1 MWSKRVLGVDLGT
14 SSAKVVQ
21 VTVSPKGKPVLTKA
35 ALVKQKEELAALLR
49 DREWRKP
56 SEPVHAS
63 FPSDKVVYRS
73 MNLPFNDSGKLR
85 QALPFELEG
94 EVPFAAEE
102 MVAAYFPQGSFEA
115 DSGLPLMAMAAPKQ
129 AVQARLEELRELGI
143 EPSVLEPDTAALA
156 RLVLYWASKAP
167 AGGFAVMEAG
177 ASKTNLLFFQN
188 RSLKA
193 LRSIPLGLSVQE
205 GGLQQGLMAELE
217 RTLLA
222 FQSRGQGQSPQALYV
237 CGGVIEDK
245 EALARIKERWPFSV
259 IPLNGFGEWTSQAS
273 IPQGVH
279 PGRFCTALGLAIYGL
294 DKATSGSNMRSGEFQ
309 YKPGLDALRGRI
321 LAASI
326 LFAAALGLGVA
337 DIETRVS
344 IRQKQLQAFQ
354 QETRSLFRQAFP
366 EVTQVVDPL
375 LQMQRLLE
383 ERKGRHL
390 NLLSQ
395 DPRTTVLELLREIS
409 VREQART
416 LRITELDIS
425 GENVNI
431 RGEAGAYDVI
441 EKAKDH
447 WSSSPLLEAV
457 EVKNAK
463 KNPKSQL
470 WDFQCTARR
479 KVS

>member
-21 VTVSPKGKPVLTKA
+21 VTVSPKGKPVLAKA
-35 ALVKQKEELAALLR
+35 ALVRQREDLAALLK

-56 SEPVHAS
+56 SEPVHGG
-63 FPSDKVVYRS
+63 FPSDKVIHRPIV
-73 MNLPFNDSGKLR
+73 LPFKDPGKLR

-102 MVAAYFPQGSFEA
+102 MIAVYLPQGSFKPE
-115 DSGLPLMAMAAPKQ
+115 SGLPLLAMAAPKQ
-129 AVQARLEELRELGI
+129 AVQSRLEEFRELGVD
-143 EPSVLEPDTAALA
+143 PCVLEPDGAALA
-156 RLVLYWASKAP
+156 RLVPHRVSEAP
-167 AGGFAVMEAG
+167 GRFAVLEVG
-177 ASKTNLLFFQN
+177 ASKTNLLFFQDGF
-188 RSLKA
+188 LQA
-193 LRSIPLGLSVQE
+193 LRSIPLGLSDQE
-205 GGLQQGLMAELE
+205 GGLQQGLIPELE
-217 RTLLA
+217 RTFLA
-222 FQSRGQGQSPQALYV
+222 FQSRAQGQSPQDLYL
-237 CGGVIEDK
+237 CGGVLEDQ
-245 EALARIKERWPFSV
+245 EALVRIRERWDFSV
-259 IPLNGFGEWTSQAS
+259 MPLNGWGEIRSHAS
-273 IPQGVH
+273 MPDGVH
-279 PGRFCTALGLAIYGL
+279 PGRFCTALGLALYGL
-294 DKATSGSNMRSGEFQ
+294 DKASLGSNMRFGEFQ
-309 YKPGLDALRGRI
+309 YRPGIAAMRGRI
-321 LAASI
+321 LAASV
-326 LFAAALGLGVA
+326 LLVAALGLGIA

-344 IRQKQLQAFQ
+344 IRQKQLQALQ
-354 QETRSLFRQAFP
+354 QETRGLFREAFP
-366 EVTQVVDPL
+366 EVTQVVDPV

-390 NLLSQ
+390 TLLSQ

-431 RGEAGAYDVI
+431 RGEAGAYDII

-447 WSSSPLLEAV
+447 WSASPLLEAV

-463 KNPKSQL
+463 KNPKSQT